1 MMVQLANKK
10 KKSERMFALEV
21 LGLPQTTTL

>member
-10 KKSERMFALEV
+10 KKSERMFALEG
-21 LGLPQTTTL
+21 LSLPQTTTL